1 MIETWIQCPVC
12 DSKTRV
18 RIREDTVLE
27 NFPLYCPKCKHE
39 TLISARQLNISVIKE
54 PNHQRDRNTGSFIG
68 YTGSISVPVVFR
80 YDNSF
85 YSKMIQQKLAANH
98 SYNGH
103 SMAENCKSTWHC
115 ILHQMILI
123 NQKNIG
129 TFLCNIQHTLR
140 KATFTKYAIDNLI
153 PRKSLANFCSIIN
166 FFF

>member
-85 YSKMIQQKLAANH
+85 YYKMIQQELAAKH

-115 ILHQMILI
+115 VQENLPE
-123 NQKNIG
+123 
-129 TFLCNIQHTLR
+129 
-140 KATFTKYAIDNLI
+140 KA
-153 PRKSLANFCSIIN
+153 KSISANFYLLVNNRSPIFQHIIVRN
-166 FFF
+166 TVRC